1 MTPLLQQTADRY
13 DPDGRV
19 NLAGFS
25 GSLATY
31 AVSLSALLAASR
43 AAGGL
48 PARYSVT
55 DLLLGGV
62 ATHKFSR
69 LLSRGSVVSPLRAP
83 FTEFEEPAGASE
95 HTESPRGDHGV
106 RHTVGELLTCP
117 FCLGVWIGTAYVAG
131 LGVAPR
137 AARTWAA
144 VFTVTGVADFLQHAY
159 GRVRAD

>member
-1 MTPLLQQTADRY
+1 MTTLKQTADGY
-13 DPDGRV
+13 DPDGQV

-31 AVSLSALLAASR
+31 AVSLGALMAASR
-43 AAGGL
+43 ATGGL
-48 PARYSVT
+48 PARYSIA

-69 LLSRGSVVSPLRAP
+69 LLSRGSVTSPLRAP
-83 FTEFEEPAGASE
+83 FTEFQEAAGASE
-95 HTESPRGDHGV
+95 HTESPRGEHGV

-117 FCLGVWIGTAYVAG
+117 FCMGVWIGTAYVAG

-137 AARTWAA
+137 ATRAWAA

-159 GRVRAD
+159 ARLREA